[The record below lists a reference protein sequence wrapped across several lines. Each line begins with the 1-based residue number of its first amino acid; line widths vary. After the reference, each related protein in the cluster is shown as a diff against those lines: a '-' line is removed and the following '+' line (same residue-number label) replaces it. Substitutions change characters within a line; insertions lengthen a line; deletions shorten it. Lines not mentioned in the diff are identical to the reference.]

1 MPPIQVVT
9 RIGLAML
16 ATVLLAH
23 DTGAQSGRGAAGGIP
38 TTLVMPLTPADE
50 DPRTLWLGEG
60 LALLVADGLTALG
73 RPAVSRTVRVRAFDA
88 LDLPTSGTLSRAT
101 LIRAGQVLGVRD
113 LVTGTVGAA
122 GDRLVVR
129 VRTVDVER
137 GVSSGEIE
145 EQGALREL
153 VDVAERLARRMA
165 GAPPMPDDG
174 AGRAIEPPP
183 SLEVFE
189 AFVKGLVAETPATQ
203 QRFLLD
209 AVRHAPTYG
218 RAQVALWEACT
229 DLQDHARALEAA
241 RAVPSTSRFARRA
254 QFAAA
259 RSLLSLERFDEAFA
273 AFSALND
280 EQPSAAA
287 FNNMG
292 VVQVRRPQPHTGGTP
307 AYYFNRASELDPEA
321 ADHFFNLGYAY
332 WLAGDM
338 PAAIYW
344 LREVVRRRPGDG
356 EAHYVLGAAL
366 QSSGAAP
373 EASRERDLAL
383 RLSSRYAE
391 WDKRAAADKASR
403 GVPRGLER
411 LSDALEGS
419 PVQVDSALVQAAQQ
433 EHRQLARFHYDR
445 GMRLVEQQQ
454 DREAATEFRKSIYLS
469 PYAAE
474 THLALG
480 QVLMRSG
487 RLRDAVESLTI
498 SLWSAESVETRL
510 LLADALLSLGEAE
523 AALPHAERAVAL
535 APEHAR
541 AQALLDRARAAV
553 APAPP
558 TASAPKRPPGQ

>member
-1 MPPIQVVT
+1 MQTIRQIT
-9 RIGLAML
+9 RAGLA
-16 ATVLLAH
+16 LLASAALGH
-23 DTGAQSGRGAAGGIP
+23 AAGAQPVQGTRESVP
-38 TTLVMPLTPADE
+38 TTLVMPLTPSDD

-73 RPAVSRTVRVRAFDA
+73 RPAISRPVRVRAFDA
-88 LDLPTSGTLSRAT
+88 LDLPAGGTLSRAT
-101 LIRAGQVLGVRD
+101 LIRAGQVLGARD
-113 LVTGTVGAA
+113 LVTGTVGTV
-122 GDRLVVR
+122 GDQLVVR
-129 VRTVDVER
+129 VRSVDVER
-137 GVSSGEIE
+137 GASSDEVRE
-145 EQGALREL
+145 EGALREL
-153 VDVAERLARRMA
+153 VDVAERTARRLA
-165 GAPPMPDDG
+165 GAPPMPADA

-189 AFVKGLVAETPATQ
+189 AFVKGLIAETLATQ

-209 AVRHAPTYG
+209 AVRRAPTYG
-218 RAQVALWEACT
+218 RAQVALWEVCT

-241 RAVPSTSRFARRA
+241 RAVPSSSRVARRA

-259 RSLLSLERFDEAFA
+259 LSLLSLQRFDEAFA

-280 EQPSAAA
+280 AQPSAAA
-287 FNNMG
+287 LNNLG
-292 VVQVRRPQPHTGGTP
+292 VVQVRRAEPRTGGTP
-307 AYYFNRASELDPEA
+307 AWFFSQATELEPEA

-366 QSSGAAP
+366 QVSGATA
-373 EASRERDLAL
+373 EASRERDLAR

-391 WDKRAAADKASR
+391 WDKRAAVDKASH

-411 LSDALEGS
+411 PSDALDEL
-419 PVQVDSALVQAAQQ
+419 PVQLDSALVQATQQ

-445 GMRLVEQQQ
+445 GMRLVDQQQ
-454 DREAATEFRKSIYLS
+454 DREAASEFHKSIYLS

-487 RLRDAVESLTI
+487 RLKDAVESLTI
-498 SLWSAESVETRL
+498 SLWSAESVDTRL
-510 LLADALLSLGEAE
+510 LLADALLSLGEAA
-523 AALPHAERAVAL
+523 AALPHAERAIQL
-535 APEHAR
+535 APAHAR

-553 APAPP
+553 ASPP
-558 TASAPKRPPGQ
+558 TVESAPRRPPG